1 MEIKEL
7 ELYETPTTEVVE
19 LKTEGIVCG
28 SPTGNRNGYGDAG
41 DEQYWN

>member
-19 LKTEGIVCG
+19 LKTEGALLAMSG
-28 SPTGNRNGYGDAG
+28 PNDYDYDGDPF
-41 DEQYWN
+41 N